1 MKKILLSVLLAVF
14 LVACGASNTS
24 NDKKDAGKLL
34 FYAGLQEDHA
44 ALIAQEFEK
53 ETGIKTEFVRLSSG
67 ETLARLKAEK
77 QAKKVGKGV
86 A

>member
-1 MKKILLSVLLAVF
+1 MKKIFLAILLIILTLS
-14 LVACGASNTS
+14 CGASDDS
-24 NDKKDAGKLL
+24 DKKEGKGKLL

-67 ETLARLKAEK
+67 ETLAR
-77 QAKKVGKGV
+77 
-86 A
+86 